1 MALSWM
7 MYVRNYRS
15 FQHAKP
21 VQILKERLVDPLA
34 SRAAGS
40 SRAALSNAR
49 WSMNKYGKVAVSATS
64 LLVSAAVTD
73 PREAWDVAERTIL
86 TYSKHCPRSA

>member
-21 VQILKERLVDPLA
+21 VQILKERLVDPLP
-34 SRAAGS
+34 AGS
-40 SRAALSNAR
+40 TLVV
-49 WSMNKYGKVAVSATS
+49 GVAVVANTCTTVLKKYSNQAILDTCHS
-64 LLVSAAVTD
+64 ETLLGEAD
-73 PREAWDVAERTIL
+73 PL
-86 TYSKHCPRSA
+86 